1 MINFKT
7 LTVVGLLNA
16 ATFSTATAQK
26 NEPKI
31 EPVQYGNAVLYS
43 QNLCGKHVS
52 AGGNLDCDALTAA
65 HRTLPFGTQVRV
77 TNLKTEQ
84 SVILEINDRGPFSN
98 KDIIDLSPAA
108 AKAIDLTNGNGR
120 VPIRIDVLIY

>member
-7 LTVVGLLNA
+7 LTVFGLLNTA
-16 ATFSTATAQK
+16 VFTTATAQK
-26 NEPKI
+26 AEPKI

-43 QNLCGKHVS
+43 SNLCGKHVS

-84 SVILEINDRGPFSN
+84 SVILEINDRGPFS
-98 KDIIDLSPAA
+98 KRDIIDLSPAA
-108 AKAIDLTNGNGR
+108 AKAIDLTNANGR
-120 VPIRIDVLIY
+120 VAIRIDVLIY

>member
-7 LTVVGLLNA
+7 LTIIGLLNA
-16 ATFSTATAQK
+16 AISPPATAQ
-26 NEPKI
+26 KI
-31 EPVQYGNAVLYS
+31 EPVQYGNAVFYS
-43 QNLCGKHVS
+43 KNLCGKHVS

-84 SVILEINDRGPFSN
+84 SVILEINDRGPFT
-98 KDIIDLSPAA
+98 KRDIIDLSPAA
-108 AKAIDLTNGNGR
+108 ARAIDLTNGNGR
-120 VPIRIDVLIY
+120 VPIRIDVLVY

>member
-7 LTVVGLLNA
+7 LITIGLLNA
-16 ATFSTATAQK
+16 ATFTIATAQ
-26 NEPKI
+26 KI

-84 SVILEINDRGPFSN
+84 SVILEINDRGPFSK

-108 AKAIDLTNGNGR
+108 AKAIDLTNANGR

>member
-1 MINFKT
+1 MINSKI
-7 LTVVGLLNA
+7 LTIVGLLNA
-16 ATFSTATAQK
+16 AIFTTATAQ
-26 NEPKI
+26 KI
-31 EPVQYGNAVLYS
+31 EPVQYGNAVFYS
-43 QNLCGKHVS
+43 KNLCGKHVS

-84 SVILEINDRGPFSN
+84 SVILEINDRGPFT
-98 KDIIDLSPAA
+98 KRDIIDLSPAA
-108 AKAIDLTNGNGR
+108 ARAIDLTNGNGR